1 MSINRPLLSKLPV
14 ARLTFLIRRCNITI
28 TVATPAHKQRQ
39 RLLLSC
45 YSAFTKT

>member
-28 TVATPAHKQRQ
+28 TVATPAHKQR
-39 RLLLSC
+39 LLLSY